1 MISILI
7 VDDQRAVRR
16 GLLNLL
22 NLQADLIVVGEA
34 VDGEEAVQLAITL
47 KPDVVLMDLEMPILD
62 GLMATAQISLE
73 IPQTAVIMLSIH
85 DDKVARLKAEMAG
98 AVAFVRKQGVE
109 PLLETIRSIAGLGSH
124 PPVMSWV

>member
-47 KPDVVLMDLEMPILD
+47 KPDVVLMDLEMPVLD